1 MPLLIGPEMAR
12 LLPQNSIE
20 PLGDFL
26 LEGLRS
32 PYKLYGA
39 ADAAELVPPAELWAS
54 MPPREDG
61 SSDEALW
68 PRGDTAAHRIGRA
81 QPQ

>member
-32 PYKLYGA
+32 PYTLYGA
-39 ADAAELVPPAELWAS
+39 ADAAELMPPAELWAS
-54 MPPREDG
+54 MPLPEDA
-61 SSDEALW
+61 SPDESRW
-68 PRGDTAAHRIGRA
+68 TGGDTAAQRFGRV
-81 QPQ
+81 QPS